1 MVFFFDNDDTIVQT
15 SWGQEEIDIG
25 IQSDGSSNTEV
36 TSSEG
41 TEQTT
46 APVEDEASQSIS
58 STNQSIDTVTG
69 WGGSS
74 YVDSIIFSII
84 VISAAIAIYFII
96 RFFLNKSA
104 DSLNLDRRQLS
115 GINSITKMALIVIT
129 VIIIIFHFSSLS
141 GVAAGAISVAAGT
154 IIGFSSRNTIS
165 NAIAG
170 ILLLSARPFKLGDRI
185 RTTEDESLIGDVVE
199 ISLLYTKI
207 KTIRNELVAIPNQ
220 TLLQRQIVNY
230 SGLDVLSI
238 TINVSLTYNNNRKL
252 IEKILIDCAKNTEGI
267 VTSDNLPNDVAE
279 SSRSFNTADN
289 FVTDP
294 FVLLV
299 SFGDYGAVYDLRAFT
314 NKPREFLKIA
324 SEIRKRIYDS
334 FQKNGMDLT
343 VPQAQISLQDDIDHD
358 NSKLSNNTRNN
369 NLNNNLR

>member
-1 MVFFFDNDDTIVQT
+1 MLYALLNEIMRVY
-15 SWGQEEIDIG
+15 GQEEIDVG
-25 IQSDGSSNTEV
+25 IETDGGNGGGESSILEEQTES
-36 TSSEG
+36 TSSARS
-41 TEQTT
+41 TE
-46 APVEDEASQSIS
+46 SIVG
-58 STNQSIDTVTG
+58 I
-69 WGGSS
+69 GG
-74 YVDSIIFSII
+74 YWDSIIFSII
-84 VISAAIAIYFII
+84 VISVAIAAYFVI
-96 RFFLNKSA
+96 RFFINKSA

-115 GINSITKMALIVIT
+115 GINSITKMALIVVT

-238 TINVSLTYNNNRKL
+238 TVNVSLTYNNNRKL
-252 IEKILIDCAKNTEGI
+252 IEKILIDCAKSTEGI
-267 VTSDNLPNDVAE
+267 VTSDDFPDDIART
-279 SSRSFNTADN
+279 SRSINTADN

-299 SFGDYGAVYDLRAFT
+299 KFGEYGAVYDLRAFT
-314 NKPREFLKIA
+314 NKPKEFLKIA

-334 FQKNGMDLT
+334 FHAHGLDLT
-343 VPQAQISLQDDIDHD
+343 VPQAQIGLDKERDSDINQDNNSLKD
-358 NSKLSNNTRNN
+358 
-369 NLNNNLR
+369 LR

>member
-15 SWGQEEIDIG
+15 SWGQEEINIG

-69 WGGSS
+69 WGSSS

-84 VISAAIAIYFII
+84 VISAAVAAYFII

>member
-1 MVFFFDNDDTIVQT
+1 MVFFFDVDTIAQT
-15 SWGQEEIDIG
+15 SWAQEEIDIG
-25 IQSDGSSNTEV
+25 IKSDGDSNNEII
-36 TSSEG
+36 SSEG
-41 TEQTT
+41 TEQTS
-46 APVEDEASQSIS
+46 ASAAGDETSAESIS
-58 STNQSIDTVTG
+58 SSSSSPSSSQTIDALTG
-69 WGGSS
+69 WGG
-74 YVDSIIFSII
+74 YVDSIVFSII
-84 VISAAIAIYFII
+84 AISVAVAAYFII
-96 RFFLNKSA
+96 RFFINKSA

-238 TINVSLTYNNNRKL
+238 TVNVSLTYNNNRKS
-252 IEKILIDCAKNTEGI
+252 IEKILIDCAKDTEGI
-267 VTSDNLPNDVAE
+267 VTSDNFPNDVAKN
-279 SSRSFNTADN
+279 SRSFNTADN

-299 SFGDYGAVYDLRAFT
+299 KFGDYGAVYDLRAFT

-334 FQKNGMDLT
+334 FQKNGMNLT
-343 VPQAQISLQDDIDHD
+343 VPQAQITLQNDIDD
-358 NSKLSNNTRNN
+358 GNQFTDN
-369 NLNNNLR
+369 NLNNIR

>member
-1 MVFFFDNDDTIVQT
+1 MLYPMI
-15 SWGQEEIDIG
+15 IDILKVYGQDEVDVG
-25 IQSDGSSNTEV
+25 IESDVDSNTEV
-36 TSSEG
+36 SSSEG
-41 TEQTT
+41 TEQT
-46 APVEDEASQSIS
+46 AASAGGETSESIS
-58 STNQSIDTVTG
+58 SSSSSSSSSQTIDALTG
-69 WGGSS
+69 WGS

-84 VISAAIAIYFII
+84 AISAAVAAYFII
-96 RFFLNKSA
+96 RFFINKAA
-104 DSLNLDRRQLS
+104 DSLNLDRRQMS
-115 GINSITKMALIVIT
+115 GINSITKMAIIVIT

-230 SGLDVLSI
+230 SGLEVLSI
-238 TINVSLTYNNNRKL
+238 TVNVSLTYNNNRKL
-252 IEKILIDCAKNTEGI
+252 IEKILTDSAKDTEGI
-267 VTSDNLPNDVAE
+267 VTSDNFPNDVAKN
-279 SSRSFNTADN
+279 SRYFNTADN

-294 FVLLV
+294 FVLLIR
-299 SFGDYGAVYDLRAFT
+299 FGDYGAVYDLRAFT

-343 VPQAQISLQDDIDHD
+343 VPQAQISLQNDIDDD
-358 NSKLSNNTRNN
+358 NKFNKNTADN
-369 NLNNNLR
+369 NLNDLR

>member
-1 MVFFFDNDDTIVQT
+1 MIFFFDNDDTIVQT

-25 IQSDGSSNTEV
+25 IQSDGSTNTEV
-36 TSSEG
+36 TNSEG

-46 APVEDEASQSIS
+46 APGEDEASQSIS

-69 WGGSS
+69 WGGS

-84 VISAAIAIYFII
+84 VISAAVAAYFVI
-96 RFFLNKSA
+96 RFFINKSA

-299 SFGDYGAVYDLRAFT
+299 SFGDYGAIYDLRAFT

-334 FQKNGMDLT
+334 FQKNGLDLT

>member
-1 MVFFFDNDDTIVQT
+1 MLFLFAYDIITPAV
-15 SWGQEEIDIG
+15 WGQEEIDIG
-25 IQSDGSSNTEV
+25 IESADGGISSEVITNDGS
-36 TSSEG
+36 
-41 TEQTT
+41 EQADVPSTGESDQT
-46 APVEDEASQSIS
+46 PSIS
-58 STNQSIDTVTG
+58 SSSSSSSSTQSIDSLAG
-69 WGGSS
+69 WGT
-74 YVDSIIFSII
+74 YVDSIVFLII
-84 VISAAIAIYFII
+84 AISAAIAAYFII
-96 RFFLNKSA
+96 RFFINKSA

-115 GINSITKMALIVIT
+115 GINSITKMAIIVIT

-170 ILLLSARPFKLGDRI
+170 MLLLSARPFKLGDRI

-207 KTIRNELVAIPNQ
+207 KTIRNELVSIPNQ

-230 SGLDVLSI
+230 SGLVVLSI
-238 TINVSLTYNNNRKL
+238 TVNISMTYNSNRRL
-252 IEKILIDCAKNTEGI
+252 IEKLLIESARETDGIL
-267 VTSDNLPNDVAE
+267 TSDNYPNDVAKN
-279 SSRSFNTADN
+279 SKYYNTVDN

-299 SFGDYGAVYDLRAFT
+299 RFGEYGAVYDLRAFT

-324 SEIRKRIYDS
+324 SEIRKKIYDS
-334 FQKNGMDLT
+334 FQKNGLDLT
-343 VPQAQISLQDDIDHD
+343 VPQAQTTVRENIDIDSD
-358 NSKLSNNTRNN
+358 
-369 NLNNNLR
+369 

>member
-69 WGGSS
+69 WGGS

-84 VISAAIAIYFII
+84 VISAAVAAYFII

>member
-1 MVFFFDNDDTIVQT
+1 MLFLFDKIIRTAY
-15 SWGQEEIDIG
+15 GQEEIDIG
-25 IQSDGSSNTEV
+25 IE
-36 TSSEG
+36 SEG
-41 TEQTT
+41 NSATDNSEGSELSGG
-46 APVEDEASQSIS
+46 EDSSGSIS
-58 STNQSIDTVTG
+58 SSSSSSVDTTTG
-69 WGGSS
+69 FGS

-84 VISAAIAIYFII
+84 VVSVAVATYFII
-96 RFFLNKSA
+96 RFFINRYA
-104 DSLNLDRRQLS
+104 DSLNLDRRQLA
-115 GINSITKMALIVIT
+115 GVNSITKMAIIVIT
-129 VIIIIFHFSSLS
+129 IIILIFHFSSIS

-230 SGLDVLSI
+230 SGLDIYAI
-238 TINVSLTYNNNRKL
+238 TVNISTTYNCNRGL
-252 IEKILIDCAKNTEGI
+252 IEKLLIQSAKATDGILTSQSVSNGLVNGDTS
-267 VTSDNLPNDVAE
+267 TSDNA
-279 SSRSFNTADN
+279 
-289 FVTDP
+289 VTDP
-294 FVLLV
+294 YVLLIR
-299 SFGDYGAVYDLRAFT
+299 FGDYGAIYELRAYT

-334 FQKNGMDLT
+334 FQEHGIDLT
-343 VPQAQISLQDDIDHD
+343 IPQAQIGYDKI
-358 NSKLSNNTRNN
+358 NSDEFSQNNN
-369 NLNNNLR
+369 NLKDLR

>member
-1 MVFFFDNDDTIVQT
+1 MLFNILNDILKVYGQDEVDVGIETNGGNGGGELSIVEEQSGST
-15 SWGQEEIDIG
+15 SPLRSTEAIAGIG
-25 IQSDGSSNTEV
+25 
-36 TSSEG
+36 
-41 TEQTT
+41 
-46 APVEDEASQSIS
+46 
-58 STNQSIDTVTG
+58 
-69 WGGSS
+69 S
-74 YVDSIIFSII
+74 YWDSIIFSII
-84 VISAAIAIYFII
+84 VISAAIVAYFLI
-96 RFFLNKSA
+96 RFFINKSA

-115 GINSITKMALIVIT
+115 GINSITKMAIIVIT
-129 VIIIIFHFSSLS
+129 VILIIFHFSSLS

-207 KTIRNELVAIPNQ
+207 KTIRNELVSIPNQ

-230 SGLDVLSI
+230 SGLDVLTI
-238 TINVSLTYNNNRKL
+238 TIIVSLTYNIDRRL
-252 IEKILIDCAKNTEGI
+252 IEKILIDCAKGTEGI
-267 VTSDNLPNDVAE
+267 VTSDNFPNDVART
-279 SSRSFNTADN
+279 SRSINTADN

-299 SFGDYGAVYDLRAFT
+299 KFGDYGVVYDLRAFT
-314 NKPREFLKIA
+314 NKPKEFLKIA

-334 FQKNGMDLT
+334 FQDHGLDLT
-343 VPQAQISLQDDIDHD
+343 VPQAQIGLDRERDGEINQDNIRLKD
-358 NSKLSNNTRNN
+358 SR
-369 NLNNNLR
+369 